1 MPIHSA
7 LTLNKRFSECFEEL
21 LSLFMTTDA
30 LSSYFAFE
38 LKGLS
43 HILATMDIG
52 HREIKEVVTSLG
64 CTPEEELLLA

>member
-1 MPIHSA
+1 VPIHSA

-21 LSLFMTTDA
+21 LALFITTDA

-38 LKGLS
+38 LKGLT

-52 HREIKEVVTSLG
+52 HRELREVVSSLE
-64 CTPEEELLLA
+64 CTP